1 MRASTTAPT
10 LVATAFP
17 APQVDARIKWAAR
30 EIALIL
36 GFAWFVALGAQIAVN
51 TPWTPVPFTGQTF
64 AVLFTGGAL
73 GAWRGGASLSVYLIM
88 GIIGIPVFAPIGIDA
103 DTWYVHFILSSDF
116 TWDGSRFFIW
126 EPHSIWNMSSFG
138 YILGFIVTAILVG
151 WLSERQWDRKPW
163 VHLGMLMGNIALYVP
178 GLLWLSFWIVRE
190 ELQIEGMGLWPQ
202 TLEWGLY
209 PFIVG
214 DLMKLMLA
222 SLALPL
228 GWAVVNRW
236 KGSKPWT

>member
-17 APQVDARIKWAAR
+17 APQVDARIKWAVR

-36 GFAWFVALGAQIAVN
+36 GFAWILALGAQIAVN

-64 AVLFTGGAL
+64 AVLFSGAAL

-228 GWAVVNRW
+228 GWAVVSRW